1 MSEPK
6 RQNPPAELFGEF
18 SERLRGDRW
27 QPGIDIFETEKAVV
41 VRAEIAG
48 VRREDVRVTVDD
60 DLLRISGS
68 RRAPSRTDVRRLHQM
83 EIACGPFERAI
94 RITIPFDR
102 DQVAAHLEDGVL
114 TVTLPRRVPASR
126 QLDVEP

>member
-94 RITIPFDR
+94 RISRRFVSNVGKRLCQKHGAKYPE
-102 DQVAAHLEDGVL
+102 ALERFVL
-114 TVTLPRRVPASR
+114 G
-126 QLDVEP
+126 